1 MKKSTKRVSND
12 DIEIIK
18 KELIRSTILSFCAL
32 FVLVF
37 VSLAWFASNSKVSG
51 GGSNVSGS
59 DSYFELLST
68 GKAGVHDDILK
79 RLISIDDYSTNSPR
93 ETSSSN
99 TTVNWLVNNESNMHN
114 YINGENPDWSQT
126 NNQVSREDYAIS
138 PGSWGHL
145 KFSIVSK
152 MDGNLN
158 LTFNLD
164 LVPYKL
170 DNGVISEITRDD
182 NSIALD
188 FLKGHFLF
196 FLQNQNDGEAT
207 TYTWIKDGVFS
218 IEIAAEKGKTYDY
231 DIFWYWPQTFSEY
244 LLNAGDSYLGG
255 NHTLQDIYSSSLEN
269 GDSIIKNQIIES
281 ICNSESIKYYLFNS
295 DGDDVYETSGYNVN
309 AIINQIGTNGYID
322 GNENIQKLLDLNS
335 AYNQAD
341 QNVGN
346 SINFLKVC
354 LSAKMNL
361 GE

>member
-1 MKKSTKRVSND
+1 MKKSIKRVSND

-18 KELIRSTILSFCAL
+18 KELIRSAILSFCAL

-59 DSYFELLST
+59 DSYFELQST

-79 RLISIDDYSTNSPR
+79 KLILIDDHSINSTR

-114 YINGENPDWSQT
+114 YIDGENPDWSQT

-138 PGSWGHL
+138 PGSRGHL

-152 MDGNLN
+152 VKGNLN
-158 LTFNLD
+158 LTFSLD

-170 DNGVISEITRDD
+170 DNEVISEITRDD
-182 NSIALD
+182 NSVALD

-196 FLQNQNDGEAT
+196 FLLDQKDSET
-207 TYTWIKDGVFS
+207 TAYTWIKDGTFS
-218 IEIAAEKGKTYDY
+218 IEIEAEKGKIYAY

-244 LLNAGDSYLGG
+244 LLNAGDSYLGD
-255 NHTLQDIYSSSLEN
+255 NDTLQGIYGSNLEK

-281 ICNSESIKYYLFNS
+281 ICNSESRKYYLFNS
-295 DGDDVYETSGYNVN
+295 DGDDVYEKSGDNVS
-309 AIINQIGTNGYID
+309 AIINQIGTNNHIY

-341 QNVGN
+341 Q
-346 SINFLKVC
+346 SIGRNISFLRVC